1 MAYLF
6 FDVNATNV
14 NGLTFSTS
22 FSGADA
28 AADDAFTIT
37 TPGGQ
42 VIILDEANAGDA
54 AKYTAAGCAFSPT
67 ANDTFGLTAAG
78 LVAGFPNSTN
88 TSLYSDTTLG
98 TTIAGDAVTIGE
110 GCYFISYNNE
120 TVTANAD
127 RAHLFIPTILDGI
140 DTMAATLIDCQCNCE
155 LNSDTAQSY
164 MKARAYL
171 DLINYKASTA
181 TTNTE
186 IAEINTMITT
196 LTSFLAGTTTI
207 CGSC

>member
-14 NGLTFSTS
+14 NGITFSTS

-42 VIILDEANAGDA
+42 VIVLDEANAGDA
-54 AKYTAAGCAFSPT
+54 AKYTAAGVSFSPT
-67 ANDTFGLTAAG
+67 ANDTFGLTAAS
-78 LVAGFPNSTN
+78 LVAGFPDATN

-98 TTIAGDAVTIGE
+98 TAIAGSAVTLGE
-110 GCYFISYNNE
+110 GCYFVSYNNE
-120 TVTANAD
+120 TVTGNAN
-127 RAHLFIPTILDGI
+127 RAHLYIPTILDGI
-140 DTMAATLIDCQCNCE
+140 DTLAANLINCQCNCE
-155 LNSDTAQSY
+155 LNSDKAQSY
-164 MKARAYL
+164 IKARAYL
-171 DLINYKASTA
+171 DLINYKADTA

-186 IAEINTMITT
+186 IAAINTMITT
-196 LTSFLAGTTTI
+196 LTNFLAGTDEL